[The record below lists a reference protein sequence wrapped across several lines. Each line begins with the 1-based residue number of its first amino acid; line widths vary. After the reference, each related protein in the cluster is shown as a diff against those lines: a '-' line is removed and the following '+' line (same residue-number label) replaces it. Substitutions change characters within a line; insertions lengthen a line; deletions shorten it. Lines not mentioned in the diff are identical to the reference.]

1 MATHSSILAGKFHG
15 QRRLAGYC
23 PRGHKE
29 SETTER
35 ARCLMTR
42 LCRNEEMQ
50 GQRGKIICP
59 KSTA

>member
-35 ARCLMTR
+35 AHCLMT
-42 LCRNEEMQ
+42 LFSFKHFVALVKKVVFQ
-50 GQRGKIICP
+50 
-59 KSTA
+59 